1 VDFVAVVDQA
11 IALRRQRGRL
21 TYRTLQ
27 VQFQLALIL
36 DSGGL
41 CSRLVRASQRILK
54 AIDNERLYEGEC
66 DKRRG
71 GRPRHIHAHGIQ
83 QEPHADVPGH
93 RRGRPRAVAGTPRY
107 NMREHFS
114 AIVGYTVTVE

>member
-27 VQFQLALIL
+27 VQLQLALIL

-41 CSRLVRASQRILK
+41 CSHLVRASQRMLK

-66 DKRRG
+66 DKRRVDDLG
-71 GRPRHIHAHGIQ
+71 TSTPMASNKNPTLMFQATDEAGR
-83 QEPHADVPGH
+83 VPS
-93 RRGRPRAVAGTPRY
+93 REPRY